1 MMERSPSFSGNQRRP
16 GFFGDRVIG
25 SGCAGRGM
33 VDRSLL
39 PELEL
44 SRLGASLAFVPRRVV
59 VLQQPDGKSLC
70 SSSRFALL
78 RRKILTRTRPA
89 NVRQVP
95 FQLIVNF
102 TLHSPSP
109 HGNGF
114 RPKNHI
120 PSLFWRV

>member
-1 MMERSPSFSGNQRRP
+1 MLESPITEEKYSHRS
-16 GFFGDRVIG
+16 
-25 SGCAGRGM
+25 
-33 VDRSLL
+33 
-39 PELEL
+39 EL

-59 VLQQPDGKSLC
+59 VLQQPHGESLC

-78 RRKILTRTRPA
+78 RRKILTRTQPA

-95 FQLIVNF
+95 FQFILNL

-114 RPKNHI
+114 QPTNHT
-120 PSLFWRV
+120 PSLFW